1 MLKKYLRWDVNTLKK
16 YNFFIK
22 NLDCAN
28 CARKI
33 EEALNSDKNIE
44 SANVNFATSKVE
56 IETNL
61 DGDVLKYVNKIVK
74 SVEPEAL
81 VYTSEVKQENITKC
95 IIILLVGILLAGLGL
110 YLNINSNI
118 KLVLIVVAYIVL
130 LSETFTKAM
139 KLLFKSGTINEN
151 ILITISCIG
160 AFLIGKHS
168 EGLMVIILY
177 EIGKILEARAINKSR
192 SSIAELMDIK
202 PASANLKYHNSIKV
216 VEPES
221 IKKGDT
227 IVVKT
232 GEKIPL
238 DGIVTTGEARI
249 NPIAITGESNLI
261 TLKIG
266 DTANSGMINE
276 DGVIEIKV
284 TADYED
290 STVNRIL
297 ELVENAG
304 ANKAKT
310 ETFVNKAAKVYTPII
325 ILLAMSIIVFGSLF
339 TNIPFNDLLYR
350 SLLFLVI
357 SCPCAIAISVPL
369 SYFAG
374 IGVCSK
380 NGILVKGSNYL
391 DVLKDI
397 NKIVFDKTGT
407 ITTGKF
413 ENIKIDI
420 IDKNYKIS
428 EVKKII
434 VKGEQLSSHPIAS
447 SIVKLINI
455 KVDSSDVV
463 DFKEYKGKGI
473 EFKSA
478 DSDIKIGNYK
488 FCNAED
494 ANALFYVNIN
504 DNLVARIRLVDS
516 IKENAK
522 ETIAYLLQNNIDCE
536 MLTGDSKNS
545 ALSIGEAVGLK
556 NIKYELLPQDKYN
569 LVKEYIKDDNTL
581 VAFVGDGINDAP
593 TLALANVGISMG
605 SIGSESAI
613 EASDVVIVNDDISKI
628 KSAIKISKYTSR
640 IIKEN
645 LIFAIAI
652 KILFLSLGLFGIA
665 TMWQAVFADVGV
677 TVITILNSIRIL
689 NMKA

>member
-16 YNFFIK
+16 YKFFIK

-33 EEALNSDKNIE
+33 EETLNSDKNIE

-56 IETNL
+56 VETNL

-81 VYTSEVKQENITKC
+81 VYTSEVKQENITKR
-95 IIILLVGILLAGLGL
+95 IIALLVGILLAGLGL

-130 LSETFTKAM
+130 LSETFVKAM

-202 PASANLKYHNSIKV
+202 PVSANLKYYNSIKV

-221 IKKGDT
+221 IKKDDT

-238 DGIVTTGEARI
+238 DGIVTAGEARI

-266 DTANSGMINE
+266 DTATSGMINE

-297 ELVENAG
+297 ELIENAG

-310 ETFVNKAAKVYTPII
+310 ETFVTKAAKVYTPII
-325 ILLAMSIIVFGSLF
+325 ILLAMSIIIFGSLF

-455 KVDSSDVV
+455 KVDSNDVV

-473 EFKSA
+473 EFKIA

-504 DNLVARIRLVDS
+504 YNLVARIRLVDS
-516 IKENAK
+516 IKGNAK

-536 MLTGDSKNS
+536 MLTGDSKSS

-556 NIKYELLPQDKYN
+556 NIKYELLPQDKYK
-569 LVKEYIKDDNTL
+569 LVNEYIKEDNTL

-613 EASDVVIVNDDISKI
+613 EASDVVIVNDDIGKI

-689 NMKA
+689 NMKT